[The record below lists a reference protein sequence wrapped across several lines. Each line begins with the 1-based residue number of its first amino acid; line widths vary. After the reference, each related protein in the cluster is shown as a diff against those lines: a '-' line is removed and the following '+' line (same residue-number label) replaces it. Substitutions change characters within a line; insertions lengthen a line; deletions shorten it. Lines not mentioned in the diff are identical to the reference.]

1 MNNININTKMH
12 TYSKYQIL
20 TEETPNIDE
29 IHHMLLQV
37 GKNIP
42 IDTKIIPIIKE
53 GSFTGIWTVKTDDIL
68 VDIKLFKGTTSSVDY
83 MLFDGD
89 IDLTNGDAGKALV
102 VLESTKTNDKQSR
115 NTAVMQ
121 RISKFIVFKKMYP
134 NSNAKLIMFYLESK
148 WKDNLTDTAMFGFKM
163 MTLLGIELYSVV
175 NKKIIDLKLKYNITP
190 FRTDDELIN
199 FKNNIKVKKG
209 NVSVRITKENNV
221 YKITGK
227 LDKGDENSPY
237 YGKLSHDPNKGMLGA
252 IMNCIEKL
260 NPGSKKILTTHGLNE
275 DSLKKCKNNKFFILL
290 YDINFEFHD
299 ITFTNTI
306 KLPDKYFK
314 IESEMTEKL
323 ATILCDEISSYNT
336 IFSNHGGC
344 ALTNIKGVDRCV
356 DVGRK
361 MPRPDIVFENSKEK
375 EIVIIEGKIEK
386 ELKKGIKQLSDE
398 HLKDF
403 ITILKKL
410 YPLHNIKKG
419 LCITIRDVNDIKK
432 YDTLEYPILFALD
445 NNGKFINLL

>member
-1 MNNININTKMH
+1 MH

-20 TEETPNIDE
+20 TEETPNINE
-29 IHHMLLQV
+29 CCFLLLQV
-37 GKNIP
+37 GENITN
-42 IDTKIIPIIKE
+42 DVKIIPTIEK
-53 GSFTGIWTVKTDDIL
+53 GVFTGKWILKTNNLL
-68 VDIKLFKGTTSSVDY
+68 VPIKLFKGTTSSVDY
-83 MLFDGD
+83 MLFPGD
-89 IDLTNGDAGKALV
+89 VDLSDGDAGKALV

-134 NSNAKLIMFYLESK
+134 KSNAKLIMFYLESK

-163 MTLLGIELYSVV
+163 MALLDIELYSVV

-190 FRTDDELIN
+190 FRTDDELIS

-227 LDKGDENSPY
+227 LDKGNENSSS

-252 IMNCIEKL
+252 IMNCLEKL
-260 NPGSKKILTTHGLNE
+260 NPGRKMILTTHSLNE
-275 DSLKKCKNNKFFILL
+275 DSLKNCKNNKFFILL
-290 YDINFEFHD
+290 YDINFEFYG

-306 KLPDKYFK
+306 TLSNKYFK

-323 ATILCDEISSYNT
+323 ATILCEWISSYNT

-344 ALTNIKGVDRCV
+344 ALTNIKGEDACIS
-356 DVGRK
+356 VGRK
-361 MPRPDIVFENSKEK
+361 MPRPDIVFENSKDK
-375 EIVIIEGKIEK
+375 EIIIIEGKIEK

-419 LCITIRDVNDIKK
+419 LCITIKDVKNIKK
-432 YDTLEYPILFALD
+432 YDALEYPILFALD